1 MDFRIQLLEKLELV
15 ANAPRLRCLFKQLAF
30 VAFQLLEKL
39 GLVAKAT
46 RRRYLSFT

>member
-1 MDFRIQLLEKLELV
+1 MDLNYYLKRNALLEKLELV

-39 GLVAKAT
+39 APVVI
-46 RRRYLSFT
+46 